1 MPILWKVLIFRYLKT
16 TTFCT
21 LSLICISIISSL
33 QEIVSYIAKDVPYAT
48 VFKVTAYQI
57 PYLLPFILPASCFI
71 SAFTLFRKLSDN
83 NQITFLK
90 ASGASQGIIIFPVL
104 IASGILCCINFYTC
118 SELASICRFQTG
130 KEIANIAMT
139 SPALLLQTLQKKE
152 NDRIFIA
159 IDHCGKSKFDNVIIA
174 LKHNQEI
181 SNIGFVETIIPDV
194 NKDSVQAKN
203 VLVISKVPLFSEA
216 RTSNPNEFYLETL
229 DELLIPKVTA
239 TLFAGKS
246 YMKARVDYLP
256 WKQLIQDFRLHL
268 AEILRRIAIGL
279 LCSTMTFAGLA
290 MGTYK
295 PRFHKPILIYALF
308 PILNLVFLIVG
319 KNTFHPISAI
329 MLFLFPQI
337 LSWLIFSWR
346 IYKENQGHA

>member
-1 MPILWKVLIFRYLKT
+1 ML
-16 TTFCT
+16 
-21 LSLICISIISSL
+21 
-33 QEIVSYIAKDVPYAT
+33 
-48 VFKVTAYQI
+48 YQFL
-57 PYLLPFILPASCFI
+57 YMLRTRFYLPFSNGERNCEYRYDIPSSFTTN
-71 SAFTLFRKLSDN
+71 SA
-83 NQITFLK
+83 
-90 ASGASQGIIIFPVL
+90 
-104 IASGILCCINFYTC
+104 
-118 SELASICRFQTG
+118 
-130 KEIANIAMT
+130 
-139 SPALLLQTLQKKE
+139 KKE

-319 KNTFHPISAI
+319 KNTSHPISAI